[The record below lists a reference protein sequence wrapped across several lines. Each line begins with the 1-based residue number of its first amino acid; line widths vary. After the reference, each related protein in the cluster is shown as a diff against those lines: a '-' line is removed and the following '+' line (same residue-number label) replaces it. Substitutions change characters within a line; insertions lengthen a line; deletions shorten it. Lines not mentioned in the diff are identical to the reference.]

1 MTHFHTII
9 SRSQVHK
16 EENEISLQDMK
27 LKSGSTSLLIQTRMF
42 FNCDFIEDGTFAS
55 HTCVCHVSCRKHHFS
70 CQCVIHMSVCH
81 FCIIMPSVCQY
92 VTFHVKVSS
101 VCCYVAFH
109 ATMLSLCYLYI
120 SMSFFLP
127 KCHLYF
133 SMLSVWHCHFYVD
146 CMKLHNFSE
155 LNFTFPI
162 KTYYS
167 NTDSFFFFIRDTLPR
182 QWQTQPTHYT
192 AQTMAGP
199 IATSWSD
206 AEAHVQTWSWSQ
218 TSLPDG
224 EVPGHSTAER
234 NLQILWRTSVL
245 YWRESSIGE
254 IEMKQL
260 H

>member
-16 EENEISLQDMK
+16 EENEISLQNMK

-127 KCHLYF
+127 KCHLYV

-146 CMKLHNFSE
+146 CMKLRNFSE

-167 NTDSFFFFIRDTLPR
+167 NTDSFFFLFVTLCHDSDKHSLLITQLR
-182 QWQTQPTHYT
+182 QWL
-192 AQTMAGP
+192 AQ
-199 IATSWSD
+199 
-206 AEAHVQTWSWSQ
+206 
-218 TSLPDG
+218 
-224 EVPGHSTAER
+224 
-234 NLQILWRTSVL
+234 
-245 YWRESSIGE
+245 
-254 IEMKQL
+254 
-260 H
+260 